1 MSMDLMVLAMSL
13 LLAVAVFVVFEPA
26 STSTGSLGTV
36 I

>member
-13 LLAVAVFVVFEPA
+13 LLVVGLVVFEPA